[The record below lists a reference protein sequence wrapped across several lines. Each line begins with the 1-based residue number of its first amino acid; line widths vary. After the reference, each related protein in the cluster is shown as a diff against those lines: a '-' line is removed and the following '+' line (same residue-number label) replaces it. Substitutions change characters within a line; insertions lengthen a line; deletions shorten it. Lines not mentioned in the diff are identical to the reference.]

1 MDAKKERALAAL
13 LTNPTRAAAAKQAGV
28 TVRTLN
34 NYFTDPEFCKRY
46 SDAFLDIVQDATRQS
61 QQLLAPAFTTLQEII
76 VDKDQNAQVRVTAIR
91 TLLDF
96 ALRFTDHVD
105 IAPRLEE
112 LERIAE
118 EVKKNGRN

>member
-1 MDAKKERALAAL
+1 MDAKKERVLAAL
-13 LTNPTRAAAAKQAGV
+13 LTQPTRAAAAKEAGV
-28 TVRTLN
+28 TVRTIN
-34 NYFTDPEFCKRY
+34 NYFADPEFSKRY
-46 SDAFLDIVQDATRQS
+46 SEAFLDIVQDATRQS
-61 QQLLAPAFTTLQEII
+61 QQLLSPAFTTLQRII
-76 VDKDQNAQVRVTAIR
+76 LDEEQNAQVRVTAIR

-118 EVKKNGRN
+118 EVKKNGHN